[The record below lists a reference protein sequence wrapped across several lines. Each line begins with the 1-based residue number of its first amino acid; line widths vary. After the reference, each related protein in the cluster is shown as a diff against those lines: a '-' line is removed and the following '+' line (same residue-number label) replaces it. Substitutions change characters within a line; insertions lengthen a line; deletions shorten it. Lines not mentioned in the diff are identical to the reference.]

1 MKIAILATDDIIAGK
16 RRVAGEVV
24 TVPDGY
30 SNVRRV
36 LRDLKDTADRNRDDF
51 FEIGLRKLWAILMAD
66 FPAVWA
72 ALQKR
77 PALQAK
83 IMQELREQPKFLR
96 RALDDPQ
103 WFVDTVKKRLQGG
116 ANAK

>member
-1 MKIAILATDDIIAGK
+1 MKIAILATDDIINGK
-16 RRVAGEVV
+16 LRTRGEVV

-36 LRDLKDTADRNRDDF
+36 LRTLNDVADRNRDNF
-51 FEIGLRKLWAILMAD
+51 FGIGLRKLQAILMAN
-66 FPAVWA
+66 FPQVWA

-77 PALQAK
+77 PAVQAK
-83 IMQELREQPKFLR
+83 IMQELREQPKFLI

-103 WFVDTVKKRLQGG
+103 WFVEVVKERLQEKTS
-116 ANAK
+116 AQ